1 MITLRW
7 SGGGGRPAHGPALGI
22 AGSWRRFSAL
32 QLLGGNPPLA
42 PASRSSSPRKGD
54 GGFAAWGAG
63 GRIAP
68 TGLCA
73 RSPAALHT
81 ALPQGQGFRRVV
93 GLHWASPGSIG
104 LLVRSRPC
112 TPRPPRDARQ
122 LWVTFAQAKESC
134 QVCLAHGGESGRL
147 SASGS
152 SPVTRFAARVS
163 VLHYAS
169 RRLVQVLFPVGISRA
184 LLSALRTVERASSER
199 AAVVLGPTVRAALL
213 SSPERRQWSAFFP
226 DCLCHSTFPS
236 KSFALWRVGETPAR
250 GVVLKPK
257 PSVEMALDWIGV
269 AFFFLPKRGN

>member
-1 MITLRW
+1 M
-7 SGGGGRPAHGPALGI
+7 
-22 AGSWRRFSAL
+22 
-32 QLLGGNPPLA
+32 
-42 PASRSSSPRKGD
+42 ASRASVRLTI
-54 GGFAAWGAG
+54 WGVG
-63 GRIAP
+63 
-68 TGLCA
+68 C
-73 RSPAALHT
+73 
-81 ALPQGQGFRRVV
+81 FRRVV
-93 GLHWASPGSIG
+93 GLHWASPGFIG
-104 LLVRSRPC
+104 LLVRSCPC
-112 TPRPPRDARQ
+112 TPRLPRDARQ

-257 PSVEMALDWIGV
+257 PSVSLTGYLIPSPRN
-269 AFFFLPKRGN
+269 LTKRGK